1 MTTLDHW
8 NSIDGTTSL
17 SFFPNDN
24 KYLNIDPLI
33 GIKVLKKKNDLL
45 MFRAN
50 PLGERISGSP
60 GGGDSTKQKH
70 GDGYGNVI

>member
-8 NSIDGTTSL
+8 NSTDATTSL
-17 SFFPNDN
+17 SFFSNDD

-33 GIKVLKKKNDLL
+33 GIKVFKKNDLL

-50 PLGERISGSP
+50 PLRERISGSP
-60 GGGDSTKQKH
+60 GGGDSKKQKD
-70 GDGYGNVI
+70 GDGYENVI

>member
-8 NSIDGTTSL
+8 NSTDATTSL
-17 SFFPNDN
+17 SFSSNDD

-33 GIKVLKKKNDLL
+33 GIKVFKKNDLL

-60 GGGDSTKQKH
+60 GGGDSTKQKD
-70 GDGYGNVI
+70 GDGYKNVI